1 MRGLDTNIILRWLI
15 DDESNRAQCER
26 ATQAIAE
33 GDNHLSIVALSE
45 TIWVLET
52 TYKIRGERVR
62 AVIESML
69 EMSTLKVSDPELV
82 REGILEHAQHGGG
95 LNDHLIAAQDRA
107 AGCDYTLTFD
117 RKAARSKR
125 FRLA

>member
-1 MRGLDTNIILRWLI
+1 MRGLDTNVILRWLI

-52 TYKIRGERVR
+52 TYKIKGEGIR
-62 AVIESML
+62 AVVESML
-69 EMSTLKVSDPELV
+69 EMNTLKVSDPELV
-82 REGILEHAQHGGG
+82 REAILERTRCAF
-95 LNDHLIAAQDRA
+95 LIPSFVSLILLFA
-107 AGCDYTLTFD
+107 FF
-117 RKAARSKR
+117 RSSIS
-125 FRLA
+125 FS